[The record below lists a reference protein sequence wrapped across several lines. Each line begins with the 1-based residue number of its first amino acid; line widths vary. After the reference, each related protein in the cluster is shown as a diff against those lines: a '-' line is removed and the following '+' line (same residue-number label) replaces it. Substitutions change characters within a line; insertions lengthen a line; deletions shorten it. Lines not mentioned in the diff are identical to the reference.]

1 MCVAAGWVAGTVLS
15 LVPHIAYWPPRWIR
29 TEMEDFP
36 AIALLGAGYVVTLPF
51 FTLALFSV
59 RKRDNT
65 ITAVSVSVGWLL
77 FLAL

>member
-1 MCVAAGWVAGTVLS
+1 
-15 LVPHIAYWPPRWIR
+15 
-29 TEMEDFP
+29 MEDFP